1 VNGPGPELE
10 GPLTRAWLCLD
21 ALADALEDVR
31 RRLES
36 GNWRPGEPLD
46 ERLLAI
52 LAGHLQAAAASL
64 NAEHIAGHWA
74 RRHPA
79 DGKR

>member
-21 ALADALEDVR
+21 ALADAVEDVR
-31 RRLES
+31 RRLEC
-36 GNWRPGEPLD
+36 GCWRPGEPLD
-46 ERLLAI
+46 ERLLAV

-64 NAEHIAGHWA
+64 RPENIAAHWA
-74 RRHPA
+74 RHPPA